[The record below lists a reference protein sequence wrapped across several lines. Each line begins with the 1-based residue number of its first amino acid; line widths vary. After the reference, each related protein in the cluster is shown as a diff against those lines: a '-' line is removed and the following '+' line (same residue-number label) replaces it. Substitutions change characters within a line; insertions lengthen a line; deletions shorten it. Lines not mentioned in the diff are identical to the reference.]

1 MSNWG
6 IHIENV
12 IRQMLAILFMSHCVK
27 TCPVHSIVFVFYRRK
42 QLLGLNDDKLRKSAE
57 PSKPGERH
65 TTESV
70 GRAGL
75 IYTSPDVLQQKTH
88 VSGGRETIGLNEVY
102 MYQ

>member
-1 MSNWG
+1 MF
-6 IHIENV
+6 V
-12 IRQMLAILFMSHCVK
+12 ILFMSRCVK
-27 TCPVHSIVFVFYRRK
+27 PYPVHSNVFVFYRRK

-75 IYTSPDVLQQKTH
+75 VYTSPDVLQQKTH
-88 VSGGRETIGLNEVY
+88 VSGGRENTGLNEAY